1 MADGTRSK
9 SYGPGLLGPLEGP
22 ERKPTEKHAAKLEEE
37 RLADAMKR
45 YEENRVLAEKLE
57 KERDE
62 AIGEEELAR
71 RKAAVDKIREKQ
83 LDNVLKMA
91 KFLEEL
97 KKPKGTG
104 GSRKKTRRSKKTK
117 RRGHTSKK

>member
-91 KFLEEL
+91 EFLKAL
-97 KKPKGTG
+97 KEKKG
-104 GSRKKTRRSKKTK
+104 GSSRKNKKRSKKTK